1 MPQGHKATPFLASAA
16 TFIILEL
23 AALALLHATSTLQNI
38 WINRASHRAM
48 ALLWSSGETV
58 RSHFQLE
65 KINQELLEE
74 NAALQER
81 LRAYE
86 RRDVEQE
93 EVARMAA
100 RESATYRYT
109 PATVV
114 KMSRNRL
121 HNYIILNKGSEDGI
135 QPQSG
140 IISDRGVVGVVEA
153 VDRHYAY
160 GLTLMN
166 PVISVGARID
176 QTDVVAPLSWD
187 GIHSDGAVVRNL
199 PPHINIEPG
208 DTVRTSGYS
217 TIFPPGIPIGVT
229 GATRLV
235 DGSTRQVDVRLFQD
249 FSTVRYVTVV
259 ENLEREAILALEAEG
274 GRAQ

>member
-86 RRDVEQE
+86 HRDVEQE

-166 PVISVGARID
+166 PVISVGARIG